1 MQALIAKR
9 LVNALRA
16 AADKIDAGNSELTE
30 EEAMDILSIVAH
42 NALSKEQAC
51 EYVDLQKSQFDNLIS
66 LGKIPKG
73 RKRRGHKELVW
84 YSDELDAAKANI
96 KKLQNR

>member
-16 AADKIDAGNSELTE
+16 AADRIDAGNSELTE

-84 YSDELDAAKANI
+84 YADELDAAKVNI
-96 KKLQNR
+96 KKLRNR

>member
-9 LVNALRA
+9 LVNALRT
-16 AADKIDAGNSELTE
+16 AADRIDAGNSELTE

-73 RKRRGHKELVW
+73 RKTKR
-84 YSDELDAAKANI
+84 S
-96 KKLQNR
+96 

>member
-1 MQALIAKR
+1 MQTLISKR
-9 LVNALRA
+9 VVTALRA
-16 AADKIDAGNSELTE
+16 LADRIDAGNTELTE
-30 EEAMDILSIVAH
+30 EEAMDILSVVAH

-51 EYVDLQKSQFDNLIS
+51 EYVDLQRSQFDNLIA

-84 YSDELDAAKANI
+84 YADELDAAKPNI
-96 KKLQNR
+96 KKLKNR

>member
-84 YSDELDAAKANI
+84 YADELDAAKVNI
-96 KKLQNR
+96 KKLRNR